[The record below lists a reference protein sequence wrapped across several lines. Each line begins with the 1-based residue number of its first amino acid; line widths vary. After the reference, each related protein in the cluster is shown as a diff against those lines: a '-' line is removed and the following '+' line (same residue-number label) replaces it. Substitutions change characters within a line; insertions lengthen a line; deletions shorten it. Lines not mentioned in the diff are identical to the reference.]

1 MIDSPTES
9 GEAMKGIRHCR
20 GSSCA
25 ETHEPAATRQ
35 KFAGLVCEIRLE
47 DVGAV
52 GGQARQGNGGSRDEL
67 DEREAEGLQL
77 LLAKAGVLPETSR
90 STRYW
95 PRGRSV

>member
-1 MIDSPTES
+1 
-9 GEAMKGIRHCR
+9 MKGIRHCR

-90 STRYW
+90 STQ
-95 PRGRSV
+95 GA